1 MGRQRMAF
9 LTRPS
14 HAVVPTGQRS
24 GAFARIDWVSPT
36 AHPSTPHPTATNV
49 CSGFSGHCWSAKPLR
64 SVCRLSFDS
73 TWRTR
78 RQPVKAVPRAI
89 RALTTIYVLCC
100 RTSLLTNSF
109 APSRGDSCE
118 HASDVLCDRVTGTT
132 ATIQGQSWGQSLSI
146 KPLLAVYL
154 QSR

>member
-1 MGRQRMAF
+1 MAF
-9 LTRPS
+9 LTRPG
-14 HAVVPTGQRS
+14 HAVVFNRTEVRGVRADRLGLAYCTPEHAASDGDERVQR
-24 GAFARIDWVSPT
+24 
-36 AHPSTPHPTATNV
+36 
-49 CSGFSGHCWSAKPLR
+49 FSGYCWSSKPLR

-78 RQPVKAVPRAI
+78 RLQPVKAVPRAI

-118 HASDVLCDRVTGTT
+118 HASDVLCHRVTGTM
-132 ATIQGQSWGQSLSI
+132 ATTQGQSWGQSLSI

-154 QSR
+154 QGR